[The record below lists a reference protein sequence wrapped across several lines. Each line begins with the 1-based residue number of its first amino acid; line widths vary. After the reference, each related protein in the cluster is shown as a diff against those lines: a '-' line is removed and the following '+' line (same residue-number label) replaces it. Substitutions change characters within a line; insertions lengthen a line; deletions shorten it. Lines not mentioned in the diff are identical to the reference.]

1 MEDKSSGKRDRA
13 LRALIII
20 LCLGPLL
27 YLILL
32 ALTGSLGAN
41 PIEKLI
47 RLTGTYTYHFIILTL
62 AVTPVYDILKI
73 NHVQRYKK
81 TFGLFSFFY
90 ASLHFMLY
98 AGVDHFFNFMEI
110 FEDMIKHKRI
120 YAGVGAYLILI
131 PLAVTST
138 NWAKRTLCGGR
149 WRGLHRLFYLSAI
162 AAAAHY
168 LLLVKRDLKEP
179 AIYAAIVLLLLLYR
193 LRHIRT

>member
-1 MEDKSSGKRDRA
+1 M
-13 LRALIII
+13 
-20 LCLGPLL
+20 L

-47 RLTGTYTYHFIILTL
+47 RITGTFTYHFIILTL

-120 YAGVGAYLILI
+120 YAGVGAYLIMI

-138 NWAKRTLCGGR
+138 RWAKRTLGGRR

-168 LLLVKRDLKEP
+168 LLVVKRDLREP
-179 AIYAAIVLLLLLYR
+179 VIYFTVVLLLLLYR
-193 LRHIRT
+193 LRHIKA